1 MKKII
6 LMVLISCFIMH
17 IACTSFETDEVQS
30 VVVDTI
36 VSDNIEFYIPFQLID
51 NRIVISTRLNG
62 LVDIKLAVDN
72 GVYNLHLTEIF
83 AKKYADSL
91 NITLYPETPAMG
103 SFQMS
108 PNQKSYLVKGDFK
121 YNFGDSTYVN
131 YNSSAYFINKEQLN
145 DFAYVMS
152 GGDVSQDLPNDVV
165 GIMPLKCLSKN
176 GVIKIDFEKKRFEF
190 PKQVDSSVTVYDYRY
205 VNGCQVV
212 QFPMVFFS
220 DLDEKRYILSS
231 VFDLGYRGNEICL
244 WNNRMLKSIDVYAER
259 NISTSNLG
267 NFSFYFFRNI
277 KIGKDNTLVKNIYLV
292 YLKNI
297 HDKADALLGIKVIS
311 KFDIWF
317 DYQNQ
322 KIYLKPLVKEFNMS
336 NNEFSINYGLGFTR
350 EYDGHGVKYYVSTIR
365 NDDKKV
371 DVKLNDELL
380 KIDNF
385 SIEKA
390 NKDSIGAV
398 INYKNR
404 PNQSI
409 TVKRGNDTLILHRIR
424 E

>member
-244 WNNRMLKSIDVYAER
+244 
-259 NISTSNLG
+259 
-267 NFSFYFFRNI
+267 
-277 KIGKDNTLVKNIYLV
+277 
-292 YLKNI
+292 
-297 HDKADALLGIKVIS
+297 
-311 KFDIWF
+311 
-317 DYQNQ
+317 
-322 KIYLKPLVKEFNMS
+322 
-336 NNEFSINYGLGFTR
+336 
-350 EYDGHGVKYYVSTIR
+350 
-365 NDDKKV
+365 
-371 DVKLNDELL
+371 
-380 KIDNF
+380 
-385 SIEKA
+385 
-390 NKDSIGAV
+390 
-398 INYKNR
+398 
-404 PNQSI
+404 
-409 TVKRGNDTLILHRIR
+409 
-424 E
+424 